1 MWQLASLFR
10 LPSSSPP
17 SPFHGAGF
25 GSCFPKA
32 SFLAS
37 SFSAQLLEK
46 PADWAPRVGSR
57 GDSQPQQ
64 ENGLR
69 FPPEGLTQHLSP
81 APCRKGCCPAAQIST
96 PGRQASPWASRLAC
110 EAAALAAAAPAGLG
124 VEADGLP
131 RLPRRAAN
139 RESIVCPS
147 SLFAATSRT
156 PDPSDA
162 PSPGFA
168 DSHVVPSQLRTEVH
182 VGDYS
187 VLDTGL

>member
-1 MWQLASLFR
+1 MPGELGAVCAGSFSKLSLESRMEECVRMWQLASLFR

-81 APCRKGCCPAAQIST
+81 APCRKGCCWLLRFPHLGVKRLRGHPAWRA
-96 PGRQASPWASRLAC
+96 RQPPWQPRPQQGSASRQTASHASRAGQPTASPSCAPPVFSR
-110 EAAALAAAAPAGLG
+110 G
-124 VEADGLP
+124 DLP
-131 RLPRRAAN
+131 HP
-139 RESIVCPS
+139 
-147 SLFAATSRT
+147 
-156 PDPSDA
+156 
-162 PSPGFA
+162 
-168 DSHVVPSQLRTEVH
+168 
-182 VGDYS
+182 
-187 VLDTGL
+187 

>member
-1 MWQLASLFR
+1 MEECVRMWQLASLFR

-96 PGRQASPWASRLAC
+96 PGRQAPPWASRLAC

-147 SLFAATSRT
+147 SLFAWRPPTPLIPQMPRLPALRT
-156 PDPSDA
+156 P
-162 PSPGFA
+162 
-168 DSHVVPSQLRTEVH
+168 T
-182 VGDYS
+182 
-187 VLDTGL
+187 